1 MYTLFNPGLCLR
13 SRNLDVRLEFDLCTE
28 EKNFLL
34 KRKKF
39 VASAL
44 KKALH
49 LEQDLEDHEVWGA
62 PGTVACC
69 VTGICYA
76 HSLLHIVP

>member
-1 MYTLFNPGLCLR
+1 MIVHTLFNPGLCLR
-13 SRNLDVRLEFDLCTE
+13 SRNLDARLEFDLCTK
-28 EKNFLL
+28 EKNFLQ

-49 LEQDLEDHEVWGA
+49 LEQDLQDHEVCGG
-62 PGTVACC
+62 PQG
-69 VTGICYA
+69 
-76 HSLLHIVP
+76 L